1 MAARGLYKCIFPNN
15 NFLVSSLPLQT
26 SVCFQNFTVRHVS
39 SNPSPNAA
47 TEKVHRLKHKL
58 SNKVQAWHKV
68 IPFQA
73 IRKKLANKEKPYV
86 AVLNLHGQIAAES
99 GKGSA
104 IGGRQSLNIN
114 STRKQIES
122 SFATPK
128 LEAVLLSINSPGG
141 SPAQSE
147 LISDYIQLLSK
158 EKNVKVYSFVQ
169 DVAASGGYWLAC
181 AGEQIYITENSIVGS
196 IGVISA
202 TFGFQDAVK
211 YLNIEPRIQTAG
223 EKKVLN
229 NPFLPQ
235 REDDVEKTRKI
246 LDKLH
251 SNFKMHVTK
260 NRGEKIKQQDHNTLF
275 SGEYWVGRDAI
286 ELGLADGVGNIDTF
300 IRREFGG
307 PDNINVK
314 ESISPMSKL
323 QKLLGASYDG
333 SDNKHSSDLEQI
345 LLMKLIHGE
354 EFLKYHGIRNT
365 RYEI

>member
-1 MAARGLYKCIFPNN
+1 M
-15 NFLVSSLPLQT
+15 QT
-26 SVCFQNFTVRHVS
+26 RMYFQNTTVRRMS
-39 SNPSPNAA
+39 SNPSSNIAS
-47 TEKVHRLKHKL
+47 EKVHQLKHKP
-58 SNKVQAWHKV
+58 SNKVPAWHNV
-68 IPFQA
+68 IPFKA
-73 IRKKLANKEKPYV
+73 LRKKLANKEKPSV
-86 AVLNLHGQIAAES
+86 AVLNLHGQIAAEM
-99 GKGSA
+99 GKGGA
-104 IGGRQSLNIN
+104 IGGRQSLNID

-122 SFATPK
+122 SFETPK

-181 AGEQIYITENSIVGS
+181 AGERIYITENSIVGS

-202 TFGFQDAVK
+202 SFGFQDAIK
-211 YLNIEPRIQTAG
+211 YLNIEPRIHTAG

-235 REDDVEKTRKI
+235 KEDDVQKTKKI

-251 SNFKMHVTK
+251 SNFKIHVTK
-260 NRGEKIKQQDHNTLF
+260 NRGEKIKQQDLNTLF

-286 ELGLADGVGNIDTF
+286 ELGLADDVGTIDTF
-300 IRREFGG
+300 IRNEFGG

-314 ESISPMSKL
+314 QSIAPRSRL

-333 SDNKHSSDLEQI
+333 PDIKYGSDLEQA
-345 LLMKLIHGE
+345 LLMKLVHGE
-354 EFLKYHGIRNT
+354 EYLKYHGIRNT